1 MAVEAGLPR
10 PLGGMPGAA
19 LSSPGASAGGTVSP
33 AHPLWGFS
41 ASKGIFLWMRNK
53 AEILATCG
61 YSKCHS
67 IFSKY
72 RDAGPGIPAKLQPG

>member
-1 MAVEAGLPR
+1 MAVEPGLPR

-41 ASKGIFLWMRNK
+41 ASKGIF
-53 AEILATCG
+53 CG
-61 YSKCHS
+61 
-67 IFSKY
+67 
-72 RDAGPGIPAKLQPG
+72 